1 MSTQIN
7 VLGEP
12 LEECGCHPITG
23 YFRDGYCNT
32 SRYDAGSHTICAQI
46 TDSFLEFS
54 LSQGNDLVTPRPE
67 VEFPGLVAGQ
77 AWCLCASRW
86 LEAHQAGVAPPV
98 YIKRTNQEALTV
110 VPLSILRDYAID
122 LV

>member
-12 LEECGCHPITG
+12 LEECGCHPVTG

-32 SRYDAGSHTICAQI
+32 SRYDGGSHTICAQI

-67 VEFPGLVAGQ
+67 FEFPGLVADQ
-77 AWCLCASRW
+77 TWCLCASRW
-86 LEAHQAGVAPPV
+86 LEAHQARVAPPV